1 MAKEGG
7 AGVVVLKDVDVVD
20 DEVEDEG
27 VRLMELALGVVQLNS
42 KQVHHLLVYHRVRY

>member
-20 DEVEDEG
+20 DEVEDDG
-27 VRLMELALGVVQLNS
+27 VRLMEMALVLIF
-42 KQVHHLLVYHRVRY
+42 LLVECMVEDLMEVE